1 MSRTSVV
8 KFGIFFELLNGRP
21 DIEIMEKAY
30 GVYPGH
36 ICGECKYRVEAKSI
50 EHYVWYTCAKLRPG
64 SEIRCEAVNPT
75 CGKFEAETTKGEVK
89 DSE

>member
-30 GVYPGH
+30 GSCPDH
-36 ICGECKYRVEAKSI
+36 TCGECRYRVEATSI
-50 EHYVWYTCAKLRPG
+50 VHYVWYTCAKLRQG
-64 SEIRCEAVNPT
+64 SEIRCEAVSPA
-75 CGKFEAETTKGEVK
+75 CGKFEAETKKGEVK